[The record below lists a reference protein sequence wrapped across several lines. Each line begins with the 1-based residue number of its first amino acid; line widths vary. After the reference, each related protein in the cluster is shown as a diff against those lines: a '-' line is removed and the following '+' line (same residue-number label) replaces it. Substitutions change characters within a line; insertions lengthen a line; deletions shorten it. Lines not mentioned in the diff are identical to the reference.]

1 MIFRDPR
8 EVIVSEYRMRTT
20 VYHKTQRRYASLDKF
35 VKFKF
40 KVRLATVSVW
50 TDNVYG

>member
-8 EVIVSEYRMRTT
+8 DVIVSEHRMRTT
-20 VYHKTQRRYASLDKF
+20 VYHKTQPRFASLEKF

-40 KVRLATVSVW
+40 KVRLATAS
-50 TDNVYG
+50 G